1 MKNVDFFKTISLK
14 IWVVLLVIA
23 ALILGLTILPAKQVA
38 KTLDLQAYEALPQYG
53 VQELRAWG
61 QGRVRVS
68 DEPLDM
74 DGYRLYRYKLDKSL
88 LEQYLQMLQ
97 ENGFTLVDEYH
108 QSSFVGSYQ
117 AYGLLCDSAS
127 NVETL
132 EMMFTDT
139 PCHVSIWKDDSKW
152 RVEVANGLTM
162 CDLGLRQDGTRV
174 STRPAGESLGA
185 GLRRLSG
192 GRYKTSDSRLKTKP
206 GEAAI
211 IVNGQEGKAAADW
224 KRSGDKV
231 YVTVQ
236 TEAGMS
242 VEIMYK
248 EKQVQPGKVFLLN
261 AVEEQPVTVTVA
273 IDDEKISAKHTG
285 ALQFHNIALRVMYLG
300 EDADAVL
307 YLYAEPMDTENY
319 PRTLELLLAV
329 NTTPEKSKDQGG
341 GGGGIRFP
349 WEDDEPFQP
358 NHSKLDCLTCRG
370 SGDCTTCGGD
380 GYTGFGDAKA
390 GCRSCHG
397 NGNCTACG
405 GSGKR

>member
-1 MKNVDFFKTISLK
+1 MKVIVFLRSIPGK
-14 IWVVLLVIA
+14 IWGVLLIT
-23 ALILGLTILPAKQVA
+23 ALVLGLIILPSKKVA
-38 KTLDLQAYEALPQYG
+38 QTVDLQPYEVMPQYG
-53 VQELRAWG
+53 VQELRSWG
-61 QGRVRVS
+61 QGQVRVS
-68 DEPLDM
+68 DAPLDM
-74 DGYRLYRYKLDKSL
+74 DGYRLYRYRMDRTL

-108 QSSFVGSYQ
+108 QSSFLGSYQ
-117 AYGLLCDSAS
+117 SYALRCDTARD
-127 NVETL
+127 VKTI
-132 EMMFTDT
+132 EMMYADT
-139 PCHVSIWKDDSKW
+139 PCHVNIWKDDGKW
-152 RVEVANGLTM
+152 CVEVADGLEM
-162 CDLGLRQDGTRV
+162 CDLGMRQDGTRV
-174 STRPAGESLGA
+174 SIRPAGESLGA

-192 GRYKTSDSRLKTKP
+192 GKYKTSDGRLKTKM
-206 GEAAI
+206 GQAAI
-211 IVNGQEGKAAADW
+211 IANGQASKANADW

-236 TEAGMS
+236 TDAGMS

-248 EKQVQPGKVFLLN
+248 EKQVQQGEVFLLN
-261 AVEEQPVTVTVA
+261 TVEEQQVTVTVA
-273 IDDEKISAKHTG
+273 VDDEKISAKHTG

-300 EDADAVL
+300 ENADAVL
-307 YLYAEPMDTENY
+307 YLYAEPMDAETY
-319 PRTLELLLAV
+319 PKTLELLCAV
-329 NTTPEKSKDQGG
+329 NTTPEQSKEQGG

>member
-1 MKNVDFFKTISLK
+1 MGVVKFFKTISPR
-14 IWVVLLVIA
+14 IWVVLPVIA

-38 KTLDLQAYEALPQYG
+38 EAIDLQAYEALPQYG

-61 QGRVRVS
+61 QGQVRVS

-88 LEQYLQMLQ
+88 LEQYLQMMQ
-97 ENGFTLVDEYH
+97 ENGFTLVDAYH
-108 QSSFVGSYQ
+108 QSSFLGSYQ

-127 NVETL
+127 DVETL

-162 CDLGLRQDGTRV
+162 CDLGLRQDGSRDTAGV
-174 STRPAGESLGA
+174 KGESLGA
-185 GLRRLSG
+185 ALRRRSG
-192 GRYKTSDSRLKTKP
+192 GVYKTDDGRLKTKVA
-206 GEAAI
+206 EAAV
-211 IVNGQEGKAAADW
+211 IVDGQEKQTSASW
-224 KRSGDKV
+224 RRSGERIF
-231 YVTVQ
+231 VTV
-236 TEAGMS
+236 ELDRDLS
-242 VEIMYK
+242 LEIVYN
-248 EKQVQPGKVFLLN
+248 EKQVQQGDVFLLS
-261 AVEEQPVTVTVA
+261 AVEEQPVTVTITA
-273 IDDEKISAKHTG
+273 GSKKINAKPTG
-285 ALQFHNIALRVMYLG
+285 ELYFNSIALRIVYLG
-300 EDADAVL
+300 ENEDVVL
-307 YLYAEPMDTENY
+307 YLYAEPMDGETY
-319 PRTLELLLAV
+319 PESIELLCAV
-329 NTTPEKSKDQGG
+329 NTTPEKKTESGG
-341 GGGGIRFP
+341 SGGIRFP